1 MILVTGCFVAK
12 EDRLAE
18 ALSLSLEHV
27 RRSRLENGC
36 IAHAVH
42 QDVENPRRLVFL
54 EEWEDQASLAA
65 HFTVPASRA
74 FVKAVAALSIQAP
87 ELSIFDARELIAD
100 AI

>member
-1 MILVTGCFVAK
+1 MILVTGCIVAK

-42 QDVENPRRLVFL
+42 QDAENPRRLVFF
-54 EEWEDQASLAA
+54 EEWVDQAALAA
-65 HFTVPASRA
+65 HFTVPASRD
-74 FVKAVAALSIQAP
+74 FTKAVAALAVQAP
-87 ELSIFDARELIAD
+87 KLSVFEARELIAD